1 MANSVT
7 AGKASGTATAKG
19 RLTVR
24 SLTKHYDSAAAISD
38 VSLEVEPGEFFT
50 LLGPSGS
57 GKTTTMM
64 AIAGFVECDSGEIYL
79 DGSRLDAIPAESR
92 NLGVVFQNYALF
104 PHMTVAQNLA
114 FPLEVRRADRGLIAS
129 RVRASLEM
137 VDLIGQENRYPSQ
150 LSGGQ
155 QQRVAVAR
163 AVIFQ
168 PAVLLMDEPLGAL
181 DKNMRARLQLE
192 LRNLQR
198 QLGITT
204 VYVTHDQD
212 EAFTMSDRIAVMSDG
227 RVRQVGTPSTLYEYP
242 ESLFVADF
250 VGDNNL
256 LDGVV
261 ISHNG
266 RTSGVEVTGIGMVNC
281 RKSAEPVGARVTLAV
296 RPEHLTA
303 GDAAPEWNR
312 IAGTVGDVVYTGSS
326 TRYWIEAAGGYRCL
340 LRVSNTVH
348 AASFAVGDQITLS
361 FRPQDVI
368 PFAGQPTPADAE
380 G

>member
-1 MANSVT
+1 M
-7 AGKASGTATAKG
+7 
-19 RLTVR
+19 
-24 SLTKHYDSAAAISD
+24 
-38 VSLEVEPGEFFT
+38 
-50 LLGPSGS
+50 
-57 GKTTTMM
+57 
-64 AIAGFVECDSGEIYL
+64 
-79 DGSRLDAIPAESR
+79 
-92 NLGVVFQNYALF
+92 FQNYALF

-137 VDLIGQENRYPSQ
+137 VDLVGQENRYPSQ

-163 AVIFQ
+163 AVIFE

-256 LDGVV
+256 LNGVV

-326 TRYWIEAAGGYRCL
+326 TRYWIETAGGYRCL

-348 AASFAVGDQITLS
+348 AASFAVGNQVTLS

-368 PFAGQPTPADAE
+368 PFAGQPTSADAE

>member
-1 MANSVT
+1 MAKSVT

-24 SLTKHYDSAAAISD
+24 SLTKRYGSTAAISD
-38 VSLEVEPGEFFT
+38 VSLGVEPGEFFT

-114 FPLEVRRADRGLIAS
+114 FPLEVRRADRDLIAS

-137 VDLIGQENRYPSQ
+137 VDLVGQEHRYPSQ

-204 VYVTHDQD
+204 IYVTHDQD

-227 RVRQVGTPSTLYEYP
+227 RVRQVGTPSALYEYP

-256 LDGVV
+256 LGGVV

-281 RKSAEPVGARVTLAV
+281 RKSAAPVGAPVTLAV
-296 RPEHLTA
+296 RPEHLTV

-368 PFAGQPTPADAE
+368 PFAGQPTSADAE

>member
-1 MANSVT
+1 MANPLT
-7 AGKASGTATAKG
+7 ADKSSGTTTAKG
-19 RLTVR
+19 RLTIR
-24 SLTKHYDSAAAISD
+24 SLTKHYGSAAAISD
-38 VSLEVEPGEFFT
+38 VSLDVEPGEFFT

-64 AIAGFVECDSGEIYL
+64 AVAGFVECDSGEIFL
-79 DGSRLDAIPAESR
+79 DGDRLDAIPAESR

-114 FPLEVRRADRGLIAS
+114 FPLEVRRADKGLIAS
-129 RVRASLEM
+129 RVQASLAM
-137 VDLIGQENRYPSQ
+137 VDLAGQENRYPSQ

-163 AVIFQ
+163 ALIFQ
-168 PAVLLMDEPLGAL
+168 PTVLLMDEPLGAL

-192 LRNLQR
+192 LRNLQK

-227 RVRQVGTPSTLYEYP
+227 RVRQVGTPSALYEYP

-261 ISHNG
+261 VSHNG
-266 RTSGVEVTGIGMVNC
+266 QTSVVQVTGIGTVSC
-281 RKSAEPVGARVTLAV
+281 RKSAEPVGGRVTLAV
-296 RPEHLTA
+296 RPEHLTV
-303 GDAAPEWNR
+303 GDFAPDWNQ
-312 IAGTVGDVVYTGSS
+312 IIGTVQDVVYTGSS

-348 AASFAVGDQITLS
+348 AVRYVVGDRITLS

-368 PFAGQPTPADAE
+368 PFVGQAAPADT
-380 G
+380 GD